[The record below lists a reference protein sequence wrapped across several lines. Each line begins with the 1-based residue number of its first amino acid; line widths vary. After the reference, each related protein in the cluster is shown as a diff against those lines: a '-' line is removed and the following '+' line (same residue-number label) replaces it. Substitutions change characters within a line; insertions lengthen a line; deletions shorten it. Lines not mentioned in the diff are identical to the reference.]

1 MIILV
6 VRGLG
11 NFSRDFVRVVVC
23 PSGKAD
29 LFQEEL
35 RPAQEK
41 TFFSCGICQQLNVNV
56 QTGPSETFLGPQSP
70 NCKLNSPQEQH
81 CPAALTCGS
90 DGFAGERLK
99 ALQ

>member
-1 MIILV
+1 M
-6 VRGLG
+6 RGLG
-11 NFSRDFVRVVVC
+11 NFSCDFVRVAIC

-41 TFFSCGICQQLNVNV
+41 TFLSCGICQETNVNAR
-56 QTGPSETFLGPQSP
+56 TGPPETFLGPQFL
-70 NCKLNSPQEQH
+70 NCKLNPPKEH
-81 CPAALTCGS
+81 CCPAMLTCGS
-90 DGFAGERLK
+90 DSFAGERFK